1 MTASLL
7 PVLIL
12 HTGDPEDAIREHHGG
27 YAEQLRRAAGLQADE
42 ASIVA
47 VYRGETLLPPAAYR
61 AALITGSPAM
71 VTDHEPWSEAA
82 AAWLREAVAAGL
94 PVFGVC
100 YGHQLL
106 AYALG
111 GEVDYNPAGRSLGT
125 RTVQRT
131 ANGDPII
138 AGLPAEFA
146 AQMLHSQVVTRPP
159 AGSAV
164 LASAGHD
171 PYQLLRYAPGV
182 YSSQFHPE
190 FDTGFM
196 REYLLRNA
204 QRLGEK
210 GYDAPALAE
219 ALQPTPLAS
228 GLLRKFLALHAPIAV
243 A

>member
-12 HTGDPEDAIREHHGG
+12 HTGDPEDTLRDHHGG
-27 YAEQLRRAAGLQADE
+27 YADQLRRAAGLQSGQ

-47 VYRGETLLPPAAYR
+47 AYRGETPLPPSAYR
-61 AALITGSPAM
+61 AVLITGSPAM

-125 RTVQRT
+125 RAVERT
-131 ANGDPII
+131 DDDPLT
-138 AGLPAEFA
+138 AGLPAEFP
-146 AQMLHSQVVTRPP
+146 AQMMHSQIVTRPP

-164 LASAGHD
+164 LARAGHD

-190 FDTGFM
+190 FGTDFM

-204 QRLGEK
+204 QRLSEK
-210 GYDAPALAE
+210 GYDAAALADTLE
-219 ALQPTPLAS
+219 PTPLAT
-228 GLLRKFLALHAPIAV
+228 GLLKKFLDLYAV
-243 A
+243 RAAA

>member
-1 MTASLL
+1 MTASPL

-12 HTGDPEDAIREHHGG
+12 HTGDPEDTLRDHHGG
-27 YAEQLRRAAGLQADE
+27 YAEQLRSAAGLQAGQ

-47 VYRGETLLPPAAYR
+47 VYRGETPLPPSAYR
-61 AALITGSPAM
+61 AVFITGSPSM

-111 GEVDYNPAGRSLGT
+111 GDVDYNPAGRSLGT
-125 RTVQRT
+125 RAVERT
-131 ANGDPII
+131 GDDPLT
-138 AGLPAEFA
+138 AGLPGQFP
-146 AQMLHSQVVTRPP
+146 AQMMHSQIVTRPP
-159 AGSAV
+159 AGSAI
-164 LASAGHD
+164 LARAGHD

-190 FDTGFM
+190 FGTDFM

-204 QRLGEK
+204 QRLSEK
-210 GYDAPALAE
+210 GYDAPALAD
-219 ALQPTPLAS
+219 ALEPTPLAT
-228 GLLRKFLALHAPIAV
+228 GLLKKFLDLYAAPAT

>member
-1 MTASLL
+1 MTASPL

-12 HTGDPEDAIREHHGG
+12 HTGDPEAAIKEHHGG
-27 YAEQLRRAAGLQADE
+27 YGEQLRRAAGLASGE

-47 VYRGETLLPPAAYR
+47 VHRGETPQPPCAYR

-71 VTDHEPWSEAA
+71 VTDHEPWSESA

-111 GEVDYNPAGRSLGT
+111 GEVGYNPAGRGLGT
-125 RTVQRT
+125 RSVACTT
-131 ANGDPII
+131 GDPLTE
-138 AGLPAEFA
+138 GLPAEFP
-146 AQMLHSQVVTRPP
+146 AQMLHAQVVTQAP
-159 AGSAV
+159 AGAQV
-164 LASAGHD
+164 LARASHD
-171 PYQLLRYAPGV
+171 PHQLLRYAPGV

-190 FDTGFM
+190 FGTDFM

-204 QRLGEK
+204 QGLQEQ
-210 GYDAPALAE
+210 GYGAPALIE
-219 ALQPTPLAS
+219 SLQPTPAAS
-228 GLLRKFLALHAPIAV
+228 GLLRKFLALYASA
-243 A
+243 

>member
-1 MTASLL
+1 MTASLK

-12 HTGDPEDAIREHHGG
+12 HTGDPEDTLRDHHGG
-27 YAEQLRRAAGLQADE
+27 YAEQLCRAAGLQGGQ

-47 VYRGETLLPPAAYR
+47 VYRGETPQPPSAYR

-111 GEVDYNPAGRSLGT
+111 GDVDYNPAGRSLGT
-125 RTVQRT
+125 HAVECT
-131 ANGDPII
+131 GDDPLT
-138 AGLPAEFA
+138 AGLPVRFP
-146 AQMLHSQVVTRPP
+146 AQMMHSQIVTRPP
-159 AGSAV
+159 AGSAI
-164 LASAGHD
+164 LARASHD

-190 FDTGFM
+190 FGTDFM

-204 QRLGEK
+204 QRLSEK
-210 GYDAPALAE
+210 GYDASALADTLE
-219 ALQPTPLAS
+219 PTPLAT
-228 GLLRKFLALHAPIAV
+228 GLLAKFLDLYAAREA